1 MQFCLSCIDI
11 LWQNHVVV
19 KQICAETGS
28 TQTIFLPETGLMREV
43 VKKGEKCAYSG
54 RKIVT
59 KETQEGCHK
68 VNCRKAARE
77 GGLGHSC

>member
-1 MQFCLSCIDI
+1 
-11 LWQNHVVV
+11 
-19 KQICAETGS
+19 
-28 TQTIFLPETGLMREV
+28 MRSEPLEV
-43 VKKGEKCAYSG
+43 VKKREKCAYSG